1 MRAMRE
7 THTSD
12 RMDHK
17 DMNVDGISLHVE
29 DSGTGA
35 PVLLLH
41 GWPDTSDLWRYQMP
55 ALARAGFRAIAPD
68 LRGFGR
74 SGKPEATDAYAITE
88 HVGDLL
94 GILDQLGVQKAHVV
108 GHDWGAAIGW
118 VCAALAPDRV
128 ASLTALAV
136 GHPGAF
142 ANAGW
147 KQRGK
152 SWYMLLFQFPAIA
165 ERWLSARDFAY
176 FRSWSG
182 HPDVNAVVARLADPA
197 ALTASLG
204 IYRANLSPASPVK
217 MPCPLPPVTVPVLGV
232 WASEDRALTEV
243 AMTGSADHVTGP
255 WRYER
260 LDGLGHW
267 MQLEDPEAVNRLLL
281 GFLHQAPAPA
291 RT

>member
-1 MRAMRE
+1 MGTTPLEGSRRAPARSPTPTVTQSE
-7 THTSD
+7 RILPTGWITWT
-12 RMDHK
+12 
-17 DMNVDGISLHVE
+17 MNVDGISLHMD
-29 DSGTGA
+29 DSGTGT

-74 SGKPEATDAYAITE
+74 SAKPEATDAYGITD

-118 VCAALAPDRV
+118 VFAALAPDRV

-136 GHPGAF
+136 GHPDA
-142 ANAGW
+142 
-147 KQRGK
+147 
-152 SWYMLLFQFPAIA
+152 
-165 ERWLSARDFAY
+165 
-176 FRSWSG
+176 
-182 HPDVNAVVARLADPA
+182 NAVVARLADPA
-197 ALTASLG
+197 TLTASLG

-217 MPCPLPPVTVPVLGV
+217 APRPLPPVTVPVLGV
-232 WASEDRALTEV
+232 WASEDRAVTDV